1 MRLLIQKVKQA
12 SITIDDQLYTSIN
25 KGLVV
30 FIGISKDCNE
40 KKVNY
45 LVDKLLKFRIFKSA
59 EKNFDLSVEEIKAEI
74 LIVSQFTLF
83 AQTNNGRKPKF
94 NSAMSPKE
102 AEYYYNLFVEKIKEK
117 SNLNIQTGK
126 FQSMMEVSLINDG
139 PITLLLEK

>member
-1 MRLLIQKVKQA
+1 MKLLIQKVKKA
-12 SITIDDQLYTSIN
+12 SVKIENQIFSSIN
-25 KGLVV
+25 YGLVV
-30 FIGISKDCNE
+30 FVGISKDCDE
-40 KKVNY
+40 KKVEY
-45 LVDKLLKFRIFKSA
+45 LVNKLLNFRIFESN
-59 EKNFDLSVEEIKAEI
+59 EKNFDLSVEEIKADI

-94 NSAMSPKE
+94 NSAMPPKE

-126 FQSMMEVSLINDG
+126 FQAMMEVSLINDG